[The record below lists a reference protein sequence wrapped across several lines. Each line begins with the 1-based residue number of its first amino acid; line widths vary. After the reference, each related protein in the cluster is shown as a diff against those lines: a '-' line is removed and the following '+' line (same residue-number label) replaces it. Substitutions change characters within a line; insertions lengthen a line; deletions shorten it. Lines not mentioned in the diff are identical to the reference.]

1 MNKKLKRMAGGFS
14 ASEGQ
19 AKAKEFFSSNSIVA
33 KFAFLIFIIMMFILL
48 LRLGTSLIAWFLEP
62 KQNPI
67 VVKGMVSGNQSLRI
81 PQKPGLKGSIPILR
95 SKNDATGMEFT
106 WSTWLY
112 IEDSTFSGEVSGD
125 CTIDPIDPEVES
137 STAESEGN
145 NENYIHLFSKGNGT
159 VESNGLIKPNNAPGV
174 YLSPIT
180 NKLTIIMN
188 TFDKPT
194 GMGRDEFIDIDN
206 IPINKW
212 INVIIRVSKQ
222 RQLDVYINGSLIK
235 RHTYKG
241 VPRQNYGD
249 ILVSQTRG
257 WDGYL
262 SELRYFNT
270 GIGTAQIQSIVDD
283 GPNMKLVSDTS
294 KLSLVASKPNYL
306 STKWYFSGI
315 TDLYNP

>member
-67 VVKGMVSGNQSLRI
+67 VVKGMVSGSQALKI

-112 IEDSTFSGEVSGD
+112 IEDSTFSGKVDCPASGATGEQTD
-125 CTIDPIDPEVES
+125 AAPEGS
-137 STAESEGN
+137 PGD
-145 NENYIHLFSKGNGT
+145 YIHLFSKGNGT
-159 VESNGLIKPNNAPGV
+159 VESNGLINPNNAPGV

-194 GMGRDEFIDIDN
+194 RQDIDEFIDIDN

-270 GIGTAQIQSIVDD
+270 GIGTAKIQSIVDD
-283 GPNMKLVSDTS
+283 GPNMKLTS
-294 KLSLVASKPNYL
+294 ETSSLSLVDSKPNYL